1 MCVCVSMSGCM
12 CVNVSKEHGKKQ
24 KRMSHVCLDIFCVNI
39 SEEYGIFDLQILSRT
54 KFSLL
59 DIKTLPFTLLS
70 VCMEWTSCNHT
81 PAHTTRIAT
90 NYDLWPREVLH
101 FWIYR
106 YIIVCFLLYI
116 SAIIC
121 NSSGALLL
129 KSLQLLIKT

>member
-24 KRMSHVCLDIFCVNI
+24 KRMSHVCLDIFCANI

-70 VCMEWTSCNHT
+70 MCMGWTSCTHT
-81 PAHTTRIAT
+81 PAPPLHSLLGFT
-90 NYDLWPREVLH
+90 NAPMH
-101 FWIYR
+101 
-106 YIIVCFLLYI
+106 
-116 SAIIC
+116 SIIC
-121 NSSGALLL
+121 MDF
-129 KSLQLLIKT
+129 K